1 MRLSK
6 YFYNIFFL
14 AFALLV
20 FSSNAWAQAS
30 GSLPECLSGEERERL
45 GKENKEKD
53 RTEVLIKMFAGRLE
67 IARSSFEAENFESS
81 RDEIKNYGNLVDY
94 TVTFINTSIKKEGDK
109 KKLFKMLDLSL
120 RRDLIVLES
129 LRFELPGKYAEEANG
144 VYEKVRKARVSA
156 LGAVFGKEFFP
167 TD

>member
-1 MRLSK
+1 MQLSK
-6 YFYNIFFL
+6 SFYNIFFL
-14 AFALLV
+14 ALALLV
-20 FSSNAWAQAS
+20 FSSTAWAQIT

-53 RTEVLIKMFAGRLE
+53 RTEALIKMFAGRLE
-67 IARSSFEAENFESS
+67 IARSSFEAENFELS
-81 RDEIKNYGNLVDY
+81 RNEIKNYGNLVDY
-94 TVTFINTSIKKEGDK
+94 TVNFINSSIKKEGDK
-109 KKLFKMLDLSL
+109 KKLFKILDLSL

-129 LRFELPGKYAEEANG
+129 LRFDLPGKYAEEASQ